1 MYFYLGISLFDLN
14 IKKYTIILLV
24 QVVVNI

>member
-1 MYFYLGISLFDLN
+1 MYFYLSISLFDLN